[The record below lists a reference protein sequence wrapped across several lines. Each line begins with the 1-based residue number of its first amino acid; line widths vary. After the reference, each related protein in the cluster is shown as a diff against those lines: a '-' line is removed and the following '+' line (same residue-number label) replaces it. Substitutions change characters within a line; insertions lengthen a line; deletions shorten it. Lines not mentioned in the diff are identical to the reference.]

1 MQQRAAHNPGRS
13 GLDLEFPPMS
23 WTVREVNRLVRAGT
37 RSTDELADVI
47 ASDPMMAA
55 TILRRVNSALYG
67 VRRQVTDLRK
77 AVYLLGFEDVANLV
91 LTASF
96 LKLADVVSSRAEER
110 LFKDLMQLSL
120 GAAMY
125 GQILANELGLE
136 DSGAAYSAGLLH
148 TSGRLVLLFN
158 FGDQYTPLCRPGT
171 TKPFPE
177 AAVER
182 SVVGIDNAQASGLA
196 LAEWQ
201 MPDDLIQ
208 IVSCVEAPGRLK
220 DPGLREVALC
230 VGIAISAAE
239 QLCLNRRAS
248 LPFEAKAAL
257 HVMARLHG
265 KRASDVAARIS
276 EERQTVN
283 DHIALLAG
291 DLSFD

>member
-1 MQQRAAHNPGRS
+1 MNQRTAHNPGRS

-23 WTVREVNRLVRAGT
+23 WTVREVNRLVRSGAK
-37 RSTDELADVI
+37 STDELADVI

-67 VRRQVTDLRK
+67 VRRQVKDLRK
-77 AVYLLGFEDVANLV
+77 AVYLLGFQDVANLV

-96 LKLADVVSSRAEER
+96 LKLADMVSSRAEER
-110 LFKDLMQLSL
+110 LFADLMQLSL
-120 GAAMY
+120 GTAMF
-125 GQILANELGLE
+125 GQIIASELGLE
-136 DSGAAYSAGLLH
+136 DVGAAYSAGLLH

-158 FGDQYTPLCRPGT
+158 FGEQYTPLCRPGST
-171 TKPFPE
+171 NPFPE
-177 AAVER
+177 AATER
-182 SVVGIDNAQASGLA
+182 SAVGIDHSQASGLA

-208 IVSCVEAPGRLK
+208 IVSCLEAPGRLS
-220 DPGLREVALC
+220 DPSLRDLTLC
-230 VGIAISAAE
+230 VGIAVSATQ
-239 QLCLNRRAS
+239 QLCLNRQAGLS
-248 LPFEAKAAL
+248 FEAKAAL

-265 KRASDVAARIS
+265 RKASDVADRIS
-276 EERQTVN
+276 TERQTVN